1 MLLFIMLTVAAVMTI
16 FGVIGFLRVT
26 KASVIILAALL
37 IGPAFLRAFGERLIA
52 IINRIGGF
60 VLGGG
65 MSALAGGGSST
76 GLSDA
81 LSKSRPALLD
91 PNTPAAFYLLMFYF
105 IMVIGLLIG
114 SLKPF
119 KLSGRYSF
127 SGLLLGLLNGYIVIA
142 YTIAVLFPDFAIL
155 PVPLE
160 IKGMTPQ
167 IPPPGLPVASSD
179 IVWIKLLQFLG
190 NLSSNP
196 SAHFIIAGLI
206 VIFIFMAARLSAK
219 KG

>member
-37 IGPAFLRAFGERLIA
+37 IGPAFLRAAGERLIA
-52 IINRIGGF
+52 IINRMGGF
-60 VLGGG
+60 LLGGG
-65 MSALAGGGSST
+65 ISALAGGNA
-76 GLSDA
+76 SDA

-91 PNTPAAFYLLMFYF
+91 PNAPATFYLVVFYG
-105 IMVIGLLIG
+105 IMVVGLLIG

-155 PVPLE
+155 PVPLA

-179 IVWIKLLQFLG
+179 IVWTKLLQFLG

-206 VIFIFMAARLSAK
+206 VVFIFMAARLSAK

>member
-1 MLLFIMLTVAAVMTI
+1 MLLFIMLAVATIMTV

-26 KASVIILAALL
+26 KASVIILAVLL
-37 IGPAFLRAFGERLIA
+37 SGPVFLRAAGPQLIA
-52 IINRIGGF
+52 IINRLGGF
-60 VLGGG
+60 FLGGG
-65 MSALAGGGSST
+65 VNALTGGDASK

-81 LSKSRPALLD
+81 LSKPAKALID
-91 PNTPAAFYLLMFYF
+91 PGSPAAFYLLMFYF
-105 IMVIGLLIG
+105 IMIVGLLLG

-127 SGLLLGLLNGYIVIA
+127 SGLLLGLVNGYTVAA
-142 YTIAVLFPDFAIL
+142 YSIAVIFPEFAVL

-167 IPPPGLPVASSD
+167 IPPPGIPVASSD
-179 IVWIKLLQFLG
+179 IVWTKLMQFLG
-190 NLSSNP
+190 NLSGNP
-196 SAHFIIAGLI
+196 SAPYIIAGLI